1 MVPAVNFKVTPSDF
15 LIGKWRLTTKL
26 FFDDNGKQKISCV
39 RYRMD
44 IVEV

>member
-1 MVPAVNFKVTPSDF
+1 MVPAVNFKVQPGDF
-15 LIGKWRLTTKL
+15 LIGKWRMTMKL
-26 FFDDNGKQKISCV
+26 FFEENGKQKINCV